1 MKYYII
7 ILFQDILKS
16 LGQKGRGTYK
26 DMGSDLFVTDFLPSN
41 LTFIGRK
48 EEWITEVSILWRSFM
63 PKQYMDPL
71 SSRASLYAEDFAR
84 L

>member
-1 MKYYII
+1 MKYYNI

-26 DMGSDLFVTDFLPSN
+26 DMGSDLLVTNFLPSN

-48 EEWITEVSILWRSFM
+48 EE
-63 PKQYMDPL
+63 
-71 SSRASLYAEDFAR
+71 
-84 L
+84 